1 MTQTLTITRGQF
13 FSEGNCPDTKN
24 YSGEFTNVAA
34 VLGKQDMRVVTLECL
49 DELLDEY
56 LGLYDLLSTVL
67 GKQGKA
73 IRVFE
78 GS

>member
-1 MTQTLTITRGQF
+1 MLRKPHLRCVLL
-13 FSEGNCPDTKN
+13 S
-24 YSGEFTNVAA
+24 A
-34 VLGKQDMRVVTLECL
+34 VLGKQDMRVVTLEYL

-67 GKQGKA
+67 GKQRKA

>member
-1 MTQTLTITRGQF
+1 MLRKPHLRCVLL
-13 FSEGNCPDTKN
+13 S
-24 YSGEFTNVAA
+24 A
-34 VLGKQDMRVVTLECL
+34 VLGKQDTRVVTLEYL